1 METYLGIYLEDA
13 NEKTAYLQKNNC
25 RSDSHRLS
33 YISGTQWRGCSGSI
47 AFVVA
52 AIAGANASQRIFEKK
67 EEESPFTETGGE

>member
-1 METYLGIYLEDA
+1 MKKLLTCRRTIVGLIAIGCLTYLGHNGADVA
-13 NEKTAYLQKNNC
+13 
-25 RSDSHRLS
+25 
-33 YISGTQWRGCSGSI
+33 GSI